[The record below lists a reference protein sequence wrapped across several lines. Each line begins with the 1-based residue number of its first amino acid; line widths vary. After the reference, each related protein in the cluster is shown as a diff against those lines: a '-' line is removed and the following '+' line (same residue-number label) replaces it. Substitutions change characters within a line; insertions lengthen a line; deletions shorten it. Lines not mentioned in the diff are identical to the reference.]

1 MLGTMS
7 NSCKLF
13 DVMKWTSRIT
23 GTISGGMG
31 LFDTAAMV
39 VGLFDPQ
46 NAFVQFNQKLHTSK
60 LYNGFQFTVSAL
72 AVFSST
78 TYRAMGKHRETLT
91 CFVAGTMILTATG
104 MVAIENIKTGD
115 KVISTNPETFETG
128 EKTVV
133 ETYVREVTTLV
144 HLTVNGD
151 EIITTVDHPFYVK
164 GKGFVNAGELWVGTQ
179 LLDVN
184 NNILVVENTRLE
196 LVKILLRFII
206 FRWRTIILI
215 MLVRMRFGAHNADY
229 EIELSIS
236 EYPESA
242 KHIED
247 AIKRST

>member
-1 MLGTMS
+1 
-7 NSCKLF
+7 
-13 DVMKWTSRIT
+13 
-23 GTISGGMG
+23 
-31 LFDTAAMV
+31 
-39 VGLFDPQ
+39 
-46 NAFVQFNQKLHTSK
+46 
-60 LYNGFQFTVSAL
+60 
-72 AVFSST
+72 
-78 TYRAMGKHRETLT
+78 
-91 CFVAGTMILTATG
+91 

-196 LVKILLRFII
+196 LVKNPVKVYNFQVEDYHTYHVGENEVWFIM
-206 FRWRTIILI
+206 RI
-215 MLVRMRFGAHNADY
+215 MKLNCQ
-229 EIELSIS
+229 
-236 EYPESA
+236 
-242 KHIED
+242 
-247 AIKRST
+247 

>member
-1 MLGTMS
+1 
-7 NSCKLF
+7 
-13 DVMKWTSRIT
+13 
-23 GTISGGMG
+23 
-31 LFDTAAMV
+31 MV
-39 VGLFDPQ
+39 VGLFDPE

-104 MVAIENIKTGD
+104 LVAIENIKAGD

-164 GKGFVNAGELWVGTQ
+164 GKGFFNAGELWVGTQ
-179 LLDVN
+179 LLDV
-184 NNILVVENTRLE
+184 IT
-196 LVKILLRFII
+196 F
-206 FRWRTIILI
+206 
-215 MLVRMRFGAHNADY
+215 
-229 EIELSIS
+229 
-236 EYPESA
+236 
-242 KHIED
+242 
-247 AIKRST
+247 